1 MLIGPQGAG
10 REAGEEWEE
19 TKETAQDLHEE
30 SSGVGRYQWLW
41 QHVLHV
47 VDLCQVTHVNAFV
60 SPVAAQAAAAAQR
73 SKPEMSRQV
82 TVQRKE
88 KDFEGM
94 LEYNKEDEALLLRTL
109 ITGLSYTTYMLSCPL
124 LNCGFFELKLQ
135 QSQILWWQS
144 KKIKRKHNFKTK
156 PVIINENKAIKA
168 VINIYDN

>member
-10 REAGEEWEE
+10 GEAGEEWEE

-30 SSGVGRYQWLW
+30 SSGVGRYQWLQ

-47 VDLCQVTHVNAFV
+47 VHLYQVTHVNAFV
-60 SPVAAQAAAAAQR
+60 SPTAAQAAAAAQR

-124 LNCGFFELKLQ
+124 LSCSFFK
-135 QSQILWWQS
+135 
-144 KKIKRKHNFKTK
+144 
-156 PVIINENKAIKA
+156 
-168 VINIYDN
+168 

>member
-1 MLIGPQGAG
+1 MLIGPQGAV
-10 REAGEEWEE
+10 GEVGEKWEE

-30 SSGVGRYQWLW
+30 SAGVGRYQWLQ

-47 VDLCQVTHVNAFV
+47 VNLCQVTHTNASL
-60 SPVAAQAAAAAQR
+60 SPAAAQAAAAAQR

-94 LEYNKEDEALLLRTL
+94 LEYNKEDEALLHRTL

-124 LNCGFFELKLQ
+124 LSCSFFK
-135 QSQILWWQS
+135 
-144 KKIKRKHNFKTK
+144 
-156 PVIINENKAIKA
+156 
-168 VINIYDN
+168 